1 MGRSMMSILCS
12 STPYLTQTM
21 AMSEYRQ
28 ITVTDKDGISV
39 VRFVSE
45 KIVDE
50 LEIQELGDELTSLI
64 QKDKRVALLLN
75 FDGVR
80 FLSSAALGKLIKLD
94 QLVKQHESKLKF
106 SNIRSDV
113 YEVFK
118 ITKLDTVFDIRETE
132 ADALAGFAAG

>member
-28 ITVTDKDGISV
+28 ITVTDRDGISV

-64 QKDKRVALLLN
+64 EKDKRVALLLN

-132 ADALAGFAAG
+132 ADALAGFVAG

>member
-1 MGRSMMSILCS
+1 
-12 STPYLTQTM
+12 M

-28 ITVTDKDGISV
+28 ITVTDRDGISV

-64 QKDKRVALLLN
+64 EKDKRVALLLN

-132 ADALAGFAAG
+132 ADALAGFVAG

>member
-1 MGRSMMSILCS
+1 
-12 STPYLTQTM
+12 M
-21 AMSEYRQ
+21 AMSKYRQ
-28 ITVTDKDGISV
+28 ISVIDKDGISV

-64 QKDKRVALLLN
+64 EKDKRAALLLN

-132 ADALAGFAAG
+132 ADALDGFTAG

>member
-1 MGRSMMSILCS
+1 
-12 STPYLTQTM
+12 
-21 AMSEYRQ
+21 MSEYRQ
-28 ITVTDKDGISV
+28 ITVADKDGVFV

-64 QKDKRVALLLN
+64 EKDNRSALLLN

-106 SNIRSDV
+106 SNIRADV

-132 ADALAGFAAG
+132 ADALAGFAPG

>member
-1 MGRSMMSILCS
+1 MGRSKMSILCS
-12 STPYLTQTM
+12 STPYITQTM

-28 ITVTDKDGISV
+28 ITVTDRDGISV

-64 QKDKRVALLLN
+64 EKDKRVALLLN

-132 ADALAGFAAG
+132 ADALARFAAG

>member
-1 MGRSMMSILCS
+1 
-12 STPYLTQTM
+12 M

-28 ITVTDKDGISV
+28 ITVTDKDGVSV

-50 LEIQELGDELTSLI
+50 LEIQELGDELTSLVEN
-64 QKDKRVALLLN
+64 DKRAALLLN

-132 ADALAGFAAG
+132 SDALGGFAAG

>member
-132 ADALAGFAAG
+132 ADALAGFVAG

>member
-1 MGRSMMSILCS
+1 MSD
-12 STPYLTQTM
+12 
-21 AMSEYRQ
+21 YRQ
-28 ITVTDKDGISV
+28 ITVADNGGISV
-39 VRFVSE
+39 IRFVSE

-64 QKDKRVALLLN
+64 ETDDRKALLLN

-132 ADALAGFAAG
+132 AEALEAFTAS

>member
-1 MGRSMMSILCS
+1 
-12 STPYLTQTM
+12 M

-28 ITVTDKDGISV
+28 ITVTDRDGISV

-64 QKDKRVALLLN
+64 EKDKRVALLLN

-132 ADALAGFAAG
+132 ADALARFAAG

>member
-1 MGRSMMSILCS
+1 MTMSNF
-12 STPYLTQTM
+12 
-21 AMSEYRQ
+21 RQ
-28 ITVTDKDGISV
+28 ITVTDRDGISV

-64 QKDKRVALLLN
+64 EKDKRVALLLN

-132 ADALAGFAAG
+132 ADALARFAAS

>member
-1 MGRSMMSILCS
+1 MMSILCS

-64 QKDKRVALLLN
+64 EKDKRVALLLN

>member
-1 MGRSMMSILCS
+1 MGIRLG
-12 STPYLTQTM
+12 STPCTTQTM

-64 QKDKRVALLLN
+64 ETEKRAALLLN

-132 ADALAGFAAG
+132 ADALAGFATG

>member
-1 MGRSMMSILCS
+1 MMSILCS

-28 ITVTDKDGISV
+28 ITVTDRDGISV

-64 QKDKRVALLLN
+64 EKDKRVALLLN

-132 ADALAGFAAG
+132 ADALAGFVAG

>member
-1 MGRSMMSILCS
+1 MMSILCS